1 MLYVETDDIYEVLE
15 QHKEAF
21 DFSNL
26 KPSSRLYS
34 KDNQKKLG
42 KWKIETGKSLF
53 FFYFTIVKFF
63 GHNCLCALELR
74 CNQKK
79 SDKTV
84 VEL

>member
-1 MLYVETDDIYEVLE
+1 MFFQLNFLLFQDSFMLYVETDDIYEVLE

-53 FFYFTIVKFF
+53 FFLFYNCQVFLGTIV
-63 GHNCLCALELR
+63 CAL
-74 CNQKK
+74 
-79 SDKTV
+79 
-84 VEL
+84 

>member
-63 GHNCLCALELR
+63 WAQLFVRSRIEM
-74 CNQKK
+74 QSKE
-79 SDKTV
+79 V
-84 VEL
+84 